1 LNNERHFGV
10 KIGNTNKGEQMKKFL
25 AFTVVAVI
33 AISTIAVYADEGCG
47 AGKSAK
53 GATCCSDMFS
63 KLNLTPDQKARVN
76 TLFIDCHKA
85 TSHSEF
91 HAMLSS
97 GLEKILTPDQLA
109 QWKATCDKGAK
120 SGGCPFMKSTCSKT
134 SKT

>member
-1 LNNERHFGV
+1 
-10 KIGNTNKGEQMKKFL
+10 MKKFL

-47 AGKSAK
+47 AAKSAK
-53 GATCCSDMFS
+53 SASCCSDMFS
-63 KLNLTPDQKARVN
+63 KLNLTPEQKAKVN
-76 TLFIDCHKA
+76 TLFADCHKA

-109 QWKATCDKGAK
+109 QWKATCDKGTK
-120 SGGCPFMKSTCSKT
+120 SGGCPFMNSTGAKT
-134 SKT
+134 GKT